1 MLELDQLK
9 RSTLARF
16 YTRGKQLYEQGHVR
30 SLDVQSFGEGG
41 GAPATHVKGDVLG
54 GSGRTYKTSVFIRKD
69 KMFSYGCTC
78 PAVNQFPYPCKHCIA
93 LALRYRQQQEESAG
107 STGARF
113 LQQELQ
119 RQERLQEERFSRS
132 LSSSYQIKELIYQYS
147 MRDKARY
154 LQTEI
159 TGTIDLEPTLHK
171 SLGMPWQV
179 EFKIGTE
186 KRKYVLKNMIDF
198 VQAVE
203 KKKTV
208 AYGKNLEF
216 IHEISAFTARAQ
228 KLYGFLRQ
236 CLEERFAQ
244 DSGYGYQGRYQTME
258 TLRKLNLTD
267 KNLADFFSIMW
278 PEPCRFGD
286 RTIDHIEFT
295 EEEPKLELALVEA
308 SGGGYDLAIPTVQMV
323 SNDCENYLI
332 SEDKVYRCSDEF
344 RSHMEG
350 LCSIAGSRYGGDVL
364 HIGEKDMQ
372 AFCTTV
378 LPYVE
383 SFSEIAGL
391 EAAERFMPEPCQIRF
406 FLDKEDGMLV
416 CRLESLYG
424 EKQTF
429 NLLEKLEVSQMYRDA
444 AAEGKAVWTAGQY
457 FTEQYGGRL
466 WLDEMDEDRVYQ
478 LFSEGIAELEQL
490 GEVFLSAA
498 LKRIS
503 IRQAPEVG
511 IHVGLKSGLLDLSID
526 AGDMP
531 QEEMEDLLQAYR
543 LRKTYYRLKNGDFM
557 RLADSGLEAVWE
569 LADGLGVS
577 DEELRSGHIHVP
589 QYRSFYIDQVL
600 KSCEGAV
607 VSRSSSFKN
616 LVRSIKAVED
626 SDYEVPAQMA
636 PVLRGYQKNGY
647 RWLMTL
653 RDLGFGGILADD
665 MGLGKSLQM
674 LTFLYTAREEARIN
688 GEQRTSLLVCPASLV
703 YNWMEEV
710 IKFAPDMKTL
720 LVTGTASEREAM
732 LEGWNQYDL
741 LITSY
746 DLLKRDEQYYTDK
759 TFYCQILD
767 EAQNIKNY
775 QTKAAKAAKKIQA
788 QIRFALTG
796 TPIENRLSELWSIFD
811 YLMPGI
817 LGSYGAFRKKYE
829 LPIVQDGDGGIS
841 KRLQRMISPFILR
854 RLKRDVLK
862 ELPEKNETVV
872 YARME
877 KEQDAIYKANAKQL
891 SEIIAGKNGEQFRS
905 GKIEILSALTR
916 LRQLCCDPHLVY
928 ENYEGTAAKLET
940 CMDLVESAIES
951 EQKVL
956 LFSQFTSMLDLIA
969 RELED
974 RGIPYY
980 LLTGAT
986 GKKERLEMVHQ
997 FNEGDVPLFLISLKA
1012 GGTGLNLTGATV
1024 VIHYDPWWNVAA
1036 ENQAS
1041 DRAHRIGQD
1050 KQVTVF
1056 KLIMQDTIEER
1067 IRKLQENKAHLADE
1081 LVGGQGMALSE
1092 LTREDY
1098 MELLRV

>member
-1 MLELDQLK
+1 MIELDQLK

-30 SLDVQSFGEGG
+30 NLTVQSFGEGG
-41 GAPATHVKGDVLG
+41 GAPSTHVKGEVLG
-54 GSGRTYKTSVFIRKD
+54 SSGQLYKTSVFIRKD

-93 LALRYRQQQEESAG
+93 LAMRYRQQQEDAAG
-107 STGARF
+107 NTGAQF
-113 LQQELQ
+113 LRQELQ
-119 RQERLQEERFSRS
+119 RQERMQEERFSRS
-132 LSSSYQIKELIYQYS
+132 LSSSAQVKDLIYQYS
-147 MRDKARY
+147 MRDKARFF
-154 LQTEI
+154 QAEI
-159 TGTIDLEPTLHK
+159 NGSVDLEPILHK
-171 SLGMPWQV
+171 SRGLPWQL

-186 KRKYVLKNMIDF
+186 KRKYVLKNIVDF
-198 VQAVE
+198 VRAVE
-203 KKKTV
+203 KKETV

-216 IHEISAFTARAQ
+216 IHEASAFTKRAQ
-228 KLYGFLRQ
+228 RFYEFLRQ
-236 CLEERFAQ
+236 CLEERSAQ
-244 DSGYGYQGRYQTME
+244 DGRYSYLASYRSPE
-258 TLRKLNLTD
+258 AIRKLNLTD
-267 KNLADFFSIMW
+267 KNLADFFSIMR
-278 PEPCRFGD
+278 PQPCQIGD
-286 RTIDHIEFT
+286 GGAARIYFT
-295 EEEPKLELALVEA
+295 EEEPRLELALVEA
-308 SGGGYDLAIPTVQMV
+308 AGGGYDLAVPKAQMV
-323 SNDCENYLI
+323 SNDRETYLV
-332 SEDKVYRCSDEF
+332 SEDKIYQCSDEF
-344 RSHMEG
+344 RDRMEE
-350 LCSIAGSRYGGDVL
+350 LCDIAGGRYGGEVL
-364 HIGEKDMQ
+364 HIGERDMQ
-372 AFCTTV
+372 AFCTSV
-378 LPYVE
+378 LPQIQE
-383 SFSEIAGL
+383 FSEIAGL

-406 FLDKEDGMLV
+406 YLDKEDGMFV
-416 CRLESLYG
+416 CRPESLYG
-424 EKQTF
+424 EGQRF
-429 NLLEKLEVSQMYRDA
+429 NLLEKLDVSEMYRDA
-444 AAEGKAVWTAGQY
+444 AAEGKAVWTAGRY
-457 FTEQYGGRL
+457 FPERDDRRFL
-466 WLDEMDEDRVYQ
+466 LDEMDEDRVYE
-478 LFSEGIAELEQL
+478 LFTDGIIELEQL

-498 LKRIS
+498 LNRIS

-511 IHVGLKSGLLDLSID
+511 IHVGLDSGLLDLSID

-543 LRKTYYRLKNGDFM
+543 LKKKYYRLKNGDFM

-569 LADGLGVS
+569 LADGLGLT
-577 DEELRSGHIHVP
+577 DEDLRDGHIRVP

-600 KSCEGAV
+600 KACDGAI
-607 VSRSSSFKN
+607 VSRSSSFKTLLRN
-616 LVRSIKAVED
+616 IKAVED
-626 SDYEVPAQMA
+626 SDYEVPAPM
-636 PVLRGYQKNGY
+636 VSVMRSYQKNGY

-674 LTFLYTAREEARIN
+674 LAFLYAAREEAKKS
-688 GEQRTSLLVCPASLV
+688 GAHRTNLLICPASLV

-720 LVTGTASEREAM
+720 LITGTAAEREM
-732 LEGWNQYDL
+732 LVEDWEQYDI

-746 DLLKRDEQYYTDK
+746 DLLKRDEGNYIGK

-767 EAQNIKNY
+767 EAQNIKNH

-788 QIRFALTG
+788 QVRFALTG

-817 LGSYGAFRKKYE
+817 LGSYASFRKKYE
-829 LPIVQDGDGGIS
+829 LPIVQNGDAGIAQ
-841 KRLQRMISPFILR
+841 RLQRMISPFILR

-862 ELPEKNETVV
+862 ELPDKNETIV

-877 KEQDAIYKANAKQL
+877 KEQEAIYRANARQL
-891 SEIIAGKNGEQFRS
+891 SETIAGKNGDQFRT

-928 ENYEGTAAKLET
+928 ENYEGSAAKLDT
-940 CMDLVESAIES
+940 CMELLETAIES

-969 RELED
+969 KELEQ

-980 LLTGAT
+980 MLTGAT

-1067 IRKLQENKAHLADE
+1067 IRRLQESKAHLADE
-1081 LVGGQGMALSE
+1081 MVSGQGMALSQ
-1092 LTREDY
+1092 LTREDF

>member
-30 SLDVQSFGEGG
+30 SLEVQSFGQGG
-41 GAPATHVKGDVLG
+41 GAPAVHVKGEVLG
-54 GSGRTYKTSVFIRKD
+54 SSGKVYKSSVFIRSD

-78 PAVNQFPYPCKHCIA
+78 PSVNQFPYPCKHCVA
-93 LALRYRQQQEESAG
+93 LALRYRQQQEDAKG
-107 STGARF
+107 NTGVLF

-119 RQERLQEERFSRS
+119 KQEEPFSRR
-132 LSSSYQIKELIYQYS
+132 LSSSFPIQEMIYHYS
-147 MRDKARY
+147 MTDKARY
-154 LQTEI
+154 FQAEI
-159 TGTIDLEPTLHK
+159 TGTIDLTPTLHK
-171 SLGMPWQV
+171 SFGSPWQV

-186 KRKYVLKNMIDF
+186 KRMYVLKNIVDF
-198 VQAVE
+198 VRAVE
-203 KKKTV
+203 KKETT

-216 IHEISAFTARAQ
+216 IHEISAFTDRAQ
-228 KLYGFLRQ
+228 KFYIFLRE
-236 CLEERFAQ
+236 CLQERSVR
-244 DSGYGYQGRYQTME
+244 DSQYGYSRRYGEME
-258 TLRKLNLTD
+258 KLRKMILTD

-278 PEPCRFGD
+278 PEPCQVSDKNSKYITFS
-286 RTIDHIEFT
+286 
-295 EEEPKLELALVEA
+295 EEEPKLEMALVKSA
-308 SGGGYDLAIPTVQMV
+308 AGGYDLAIPNVQMV
-323 SNDCENYLI
+323 SNEQDNFLI
-332 SEDKVYRCSDEF
+332 SGDQVLRCSDEF
-344 RSHMEG
+344 RSHMEA
-350 LCSIAGSRYGGDVL
+350 LCSAAGRYGGEVL

-372 AFCTTV
+372 AFCATV
-378 LPYVE
+378 LPAVQG
-383 SFSEIAGL
+383 FSEIAGL
-391 EAAERFMPEPCQIRF
+391 EAAEQYLPEPCQIRF
-406 FLDKEDGMLV
+406 FLDKEDGMFV
-416 CRLESLYG
+416 CRPESRYG
-424 EKQTF
+424 QKETF
-429 NLLEKLEVSQMYRDA
+429 NLLQKLEVSQMYRDTV
-444 AAEGKAVWTAGQY
+444 AEGKAVQAAGRY
-457 FTEQYGGRL
+457 FPEQYRDHL
-466 WLDEMDEDRVYQ
+466 WLDEMDEDRVYD
-478 LFSEGIAELEQL
+478 LFSDGIADLEQL

-503 IRQAPEVG
+503 IHQAPEIG
-511 IHVGLKSGLLDLSID
+511 IHVGMDSGLLDLSID

-543 LRKTYYRLKNGDFM
+543 LRKKYYRLNNGDFM
-557 RLADSGLEAVWE
+557 RLADSGLAAVWE

-577 DEELRSGHIHVP
+577 DEELRDGHFHVP

-616 LVRSIKAVED
+616 LVRNIKAVED
-626 SDYEVPAQMA
+626 SDYEVPAPIT

-674 LTFLYTAREEARIN
+674 LTFLYTSREETRKN

-710 IKFAPDMKTL
+710 LKFAPDLKTL
-720 LVTGTASEREAM
+720 LVTGTAAEREAM
-732 LEGWNQYDL
+732 LEEWTQYDL

-746 DLLKRDEQYYTDK
+746 DLLKRDEHNYEEK
-759 TFYCQILD
+759 AFYCQILD

-775 QTKAAKAAKKIQA
+775 QTKAAKAAKKIRA
-788 QIRFALTG
+788 QVRFALTG

-817 LGSYGAFRKKYE
+817 LGSYASFRKKYE
-829 LPIVQDGDGGIS
+829 LPIVQDGNGELS
-841 KRLQRMISPFILR
+841 LRLQRMISPFILR

-862 ELPEKNETVV
+862 ELPEKNETIV

-877 KEQDAIYKANAKQL
+877 KEQEALYKANAKQL
-891 SEIIAGKNGEQFRS
+891 SETIAGKNGEQFRT

-928 ENYEGTAAKLET
+928 ENYQGAAAKLET

-969 RELED
+969 DELER
-974 RGIPYY
+974 RGISYY
-980 LLTGAT
+980 MLTGAT

-997 FNEGDVPLFLISLKA
+997 FNEGDIPLFLISLKA

-1056 KLIMQDTIEER
+1056 KLIMQGTIEER
-1067 IRKLQENKAHLADE
+1067 IRKLQERKAHLADE
-1081 LVGGQGMALSE
+1081 LVGGQGMALSQ
-1092 LTREDY
+1092 LTREDF
-1098 MELLRV
+1098 MELLNV